1 MLEEVI
7 ASGERALVFTQFTRM
22 GTLLQRHLGQ
32 LFGFEPLFLHGGVP
46 LHERDRMVAAFQ
58 GEDGPPVFVL
68 SLRAGGTGLNLAR
81 ANHVFHFDRWWNPA
95 VENQATDRAFRI
107 GQTRNVM
114 VHKFICAGTLED
126 RIDAMIT
133 AKSTMAE
140 EVIGSGESWLTELSD
155 DELKEALALTPR
167 DVMEDEEK
175 GTYAFAIKKGK

>member
-1 MLEEVI
+1 MLEEVV
-7 ASGERALVFTQFTRM
+7 ASNERALVFTQFARM
-22 GTLLQRHLGQ
+22 GTLLQQHLGQ

-46 LHERDRMVAAFQ
+46 LQERDRMVEAFQ
-58 GEDGPPVFVL
+58 SGTGPQVFVL

-81 ANHVFHFDRWWNPA
+81 ANHVFHYDRWWNPA

-133 AKSTMAE
+133 AKSAMAE
-140 EVIGSGESWLTELSD
+140 EVVGTGESWLTELSD
-155 DELKEALALTPR
+155 EELKATLALSPGTAV
-167 DVMEDEEK
+167 DEDEDETRNWK
-175 GTYAFAIKKGK
+175 LET